1 MAVHRLDTVDSTNE
15 HALRALA
22 EGSANHGDVFLAR
35 RQAAGR
41 GTRGR
46 VWSSPDGGV
55 YLSMVLVTDDLPGPG
70 LWTIAGGLAALDVAR
85 ACDVAAA
92 LDWPND
98 LVVAPPD
105 GPPRKLGGILAES
118 RDVDPANPPHGFV
131 LGMGINVTPDA
142 LTPELQRERAVT
154 CIAAEGNA
162 RPVNETADLT
172 MEALHARVHQALTA
186 PARLHEDFFAAC
198 LQAGEDVSVEVG
210 RETHHGRF
218 EALDLE
224 RGIGLR
230 APGSDIAW
238 HSLAHVRSMV
248 AQAR

>member
-22 EGSANHGDVFLAR
+22 EGRAIHGDVFLAR
-35 RQAAGR
+35 RQVAGR

-46 VWSSPDGGV
+46 AWSSPEGGV
-55 YLSMVLVTDDLPGPG
+55 YLSMVLVTDELPGPG

-85 ACDVAAA
+85 ACEVDAA

-98 LVVAPPD
+98 LVVVPSN
-105 GPPRKLGGILAES
+105 GGPRKLGGILAES
-118 RDVDPANPPHGFV
+118 RDIDPAHPPHGFV
-131 LGMGINVTPDA
+131 LGMGLNVTSDA
-142 LTPELQRERAVT
+142 LTSELKSERPVT
-154 CIAAEGNA
+154 CLAAEGSA
-162 RPVNETADLT
+162 LPVDETADLT
-172 MEALHARVHQALTA
+172 LEALHARIHQALTA

-198 LQAGEDVSVEVG
+198 LQTGEEVAVEVG
-210 RETHHGRF
+210 RETHRGRF
-218 EALDLE
+218 EALDLA

-230 APGSDIAW
+230 APGGDITW

-248 AQAR
+248 TQAR

>member
-98 LVVAPPD
+98 LVVGPQD

-118 RDVDPANPPHGFV
+118 RAVDPANPPHGFV

-154 CIAAEGNA
+154 CIAAEGSA
-162 RPVNETADLT
+162 RSVDETADLT

-230 APGSDIAW
+230 APGGDIVW